1 MRRDRLTTCHATG
14 VSAGT
19 DPWQKARDTYEAGAV
34 FEGTV
39 RGVNRGGVLVDCW
52 GVSGAQLHTLCQH

>member
-1 MRRDRLTTCHATG
+1 MCRCTG
-14 VSAGT
+14 VSAGI
-19 DPWQKARDTYEAGAV
+19 DPWQRARDTYQAGTV

-52 GVSGAQLHTLCQH
+52 GVSGANPQNF